1 MAKPNQI
8 LIIYS
13 NYYEGI
19 TSALMNGA
27 MTVLDKAGAKTDR
40 LEVPGVL
47 EIPAA
52 LAMAAKTKKW
62 DGFVLLGCVIR
73 GETTHY
79 EIVSNESAR
88 AIMDIMCDKRL
99 ALGNGIQT
107 VENEKQAWAR
117 ANVDEKNKG
126 GGAAVAALAM
136 IDVRKEL
143 GSKT

>member
-1 MAKPNQI
+1 MANSDKV

-19 TSALMNGA
+19 TSALMKGA
-27 MTVLDKAGAKTDR
+27 MTVLNSAGASVDQI
-40 LEVPGVL
+40 EVPGVL
-47 EIPAA
+47 EVPAA
-52 LAMAAKTKKW
+52 LAMAAKSKKW
-62 DGFVLLGCVIR
+62 DAFVLLGCVIR

-107 VENEKQAWAR
+107 VENEQQAWAR
-117 ANVDEKNKG
+117 ANIEDKNKG
-126 GGAAVAALAM
+126 GGAAEAALAM
-136 IDVRKEL
+136 IAVRRKL
-143 GSKT
+143 RA